1 MRGGLLAVL
10 RAIGFVAIALILC
23 GVIFEASGFSAPDM
37 FSAILDG
44 AFLSDGTLQHDLR
57 WACPLFVSAT
67 GVIVAFRCGYFNVGT
82 QGQFYMGGIGA
93 AVAVAVLPGLPALL
107 VTLAALLFG
116 LAFGALWSFW
126 PGWLR
131 IRSGTDE
138 VITTLMGNFIAG
150 LFLVWLT
157 SGPLKDPTGSGQV
170 TSSPPIAAAIRI
182 STDTG
187 VSGWIIG
194 LTLLVGALTWL
205 LVNRTAFG
213 VLGGLA
219 GRNPVMVTWQG
230 ASLGRLGIGA
240 FLFSG
245 ATAGLAGAMEVLG
258 PDGRLV
264 SGFSPAHGFTAVLI
278 ALVAGLSVSG
288 SVIVALFFGGLAS
301 ASLYLP
307 VIAGLPSAAIDM
319 VNAAIALFI
328 TSRAMPRFLHL
339 PRRRPIAARPNAA
352 RSDRA

>member
-1 MRGGLLAVL
+1 MAGRLF
-10 RAIGFVAIALILC
+10 AIGRAVAFVALALVLC
-23 GVIFEASGFSAPDM
+23 GAIFEASGFSAPDM

-44 AFLSDGTLQHDLR
+44 AFLSDGALIHDLR
-57 WACPLFVSAT
+57 WACPLFVSAA

-82 QGQFYMGGIGA
+82 QGQFYMGAIGA
-93 AVAVAVLPGLPALL
+93 TVAVALLPGWPALL
-107 VTLAALLFG
+107 VTIVALLAAL
-116 LAFGALWSFW
+116 AFGGLWALW

-150 LFLVWLT
+150 LFLIWVT
-157 SGPLKDPTGSGQV
+157 SGPLKDPSGSGQV
-170 TSSPPIAAAIRI
+170 TSSTPVSAAIRI

-194 LTLLVGALTWL
+194 LTVAVGLVTWV

-230 ASLGRLGIGA
+230 ASLSRLGLGA
-240 FLFSG
+240 FVFSG

-278 ALVAGLSVSG
+278 ALVANLSVSG

-328 TSRAMPRFLHL
+328 TARPG
-339 PRRRPIAARPNAA
+339 RRRRGA
-352 RSDRA
+352 

>member
-1 MRGGLLAVL
+1 MQARLATVG
-10 RAIGFVAIALILC
+10 RAIAFVALALVLC
-23 GVIFEASGFSAPDM
+23 GAIFEAAGFSALDM
-37 FSAILDG
+37 FGAIIDG
-44 AFLSDGTLQHDLR
+44 AFLSDGALVHDLR

-67 GVIVAFRCGYFNVGT
+67 GVVIAFRCGYFNVGT
-82 QGQFYMGGIGA
+82 QGQFYLGGIGA
-93 AVAVAVLPGLPALL
+93 AVAVAIFPGLPDGFVMVVAIIL
-107 VTLAALLFG
+107 G
-116 LAFGALWSFW
+116 IIFGALWAFW

-150 LFLVWLT
+150 LLLVWVT
-157 SGPLKDPTGSGQV
+157 SGPLKDPSGSGQV
-170 TSSPPIAAAIRI
+170 TASRPVPAGIRI

-187 VSGWIIG
+187 VSPIIIG
-194 LTLLVGALTWL
+194 LTLAVGLAVWV

-230 ASLGRLGIGA
+230 ARLSRLGLGA
-240 FLFSG
+240 FALSG
-245 ATAGLAGAMEVLG
+245 GTAGLAGAMEVLG

-278 ALVAGLSVSG
+278 ALVANLSVSG

-307 VIAGLPSAAIDM
+307 VIAGLPAAAIDM

-328 TSRAMPRFLHL
+328 TSRAWPTKL
-339 PRRRPIAARPNAA
+339 PWRKVQR
-352 RSDRA
+352 

>member
-1 MRGGLLAVL
+1 MRARLLTVGRAVAFVLLALV
-10 RAIGFVAIALILC
+10 LC
-23 GVIFEASGFSAPDM
+23 GAIFEAAGFSAPDM
-37 FSAILDG
+37 FSAIIDG
-44 AFLSDGTLQHDLR
+44 AFLSDGALLHDLR

-67 GVIVAFRCGYFNVGT
+67 GVVIAFRCGYFNVGT
-82 QGQFYMGGIGA
+82 QGQFYLGGIGGA
-93 AVAVAVLPGLPALL
+93 SAVALLPGWPPVL
-107 VTLAALLFG
+107 VIAAALILG
-116 LAFGALWSFW
+116 IIFGALWAFW

-150 LFLVWLT
+150 LLLVWVT
-157 SGPLKDPTGSGQV
+157 SGPLKDPSGSGQV
-170 TSSPPIAAAIRI
+170 TASRPVPLAIRI
-182 STDTG
+182 SNDNG
-187 VSGWIIG
+187 VSPIILG
-194 LTLLVGALTWL
+194 LTVLVGVLVWV

-230 ASLGRLGIGA
+230 AKLSRLGLGA
-240 FLFSG
+240 FLLSG
-245 ATAGLAGAMEVLG
+245 GTAGLAGAMEVLG

-278 ALVAGLSVSG
+278 ALVANLSVSG

-328 TSRAMPRFLHL
+328 TARAWPTKL
-339 PRRRPIAARPNAA
+339 PFRRAR
-352 RSDRA
+352 R

>member
-1 MRGGLLAVL
+1 MQARLLTVGRAV
-10 RAIGFVAIALILC
+10 AFVALALVLC
-23 GVIFEASGFSAPDM
+23 GAIFEAAGFSAPDM
-37 FSAILDG
+37 LSAIIDG
-44 AFLSDGTLQHDLR
+44 AVLSDGALAHDLR

-67 GVIVAFRCGYFNVGT
+67 GVVVAFRCGYFNVGT
-82 QGQFYMGGIGA
+82 QGQFYLGGIGA
-93 AVAVAVLPGLPALL
+93 AVAVAILPGAPAPL
-107 VTLAALLFG
+107 VMAAALALG
-116 LAFGALWSFW
+116 IVFGALWAFW

-131 IRSGTDE
+131 IRAGTDE
-138 VITTLMGNFIAG
+138 VITTLMGNFIAR
-150 LFLVWLT
+150 LLLVWVT
-157 SGPLKDPTGSGQV
+157 SGPLKDPSGSGQV
-170 TSSPPIAAAIRI
+170 TASRPVPAAIRI

-187 VSGWIIG
+187 VSPIILG
-194 LTLLVGALTWL
+194 LTVAVGVIVWL

-230 ASLGRLGIGA
+230 ARLSRLGLGA
-240 FLFSG
+240 FMLSG
-245 ATAGLAGAMEVLG
+245 GTAGLAGAMEVLG

-278 ALVAGLSVSG
+278 ALVANLSISG

-328 TSRAMPRFLHL
+328 TSRAWPTKL
-339 PRRRPIAARPNAA
+339 PFRRAR
-352 RSDRA
+352 

>member
-1 MRGGLLAVL
+1 MRARLLTVG
-10 RAIGFVAIALILC
+10 RAIAFVALALLLC
-23 GVIFEASGFSAPDM
+23 GAIFEAAGFSAPDM
-37 FSAILDG
+37 FSAIIDG
-44 AFLSDGTLQHDLR
+44 AFLSDGALAHDLR
-57 WACPLFVSAT
+57 WACPLFVSAA
-67 GVIVAFRCGYFNVGT
+67 GVVIAFRCGYFNVGT
-82 QGQFYMGGIGA
+82 QGQFYLGGIGA
-93 AVAVAVLPGLPALL
+93 AVAVAALRGFPDVFVMVAAIILGVVL
-107 VTLAALLFG
+107 
-116 LAFGALWSFW
+116 GALWAFW

-150 LFLVWLT
+150 LLLVWVT
-157 SGPLKDPTGSGQV
+157 SGPLKDPSGSGQV
-170 TSSPPIAAAIRI
+170 TASRPVPPGIRI

-187 VSGWIIG
+187 VSPIIIG
-194 LTLLVGALTWL
+194 LTLAVGVLVWV

-230 ASLGRLGIGA
+230 ARMSRLGLGA
-240 FLFSG
+240 FMLSG
-245 ATAGLAGAMEVLG
+245 GTAGLAGAMEVLG

-278 ALVAGLSVSG
+278 ALVANLSVSG

-328 TSRAMPRFLHL
+328 TSRAWPTRL
-339 PRRRPIAARPNAA
+339 PWKRARR
-352 RSDRA
+352 

>member
-1 MRGGLLAVL
+1 MRGRLSAVL
-10 RAIGFVAIALILC
+10 RAVSFVAIALILC
-23 GVIFEASGFSAPDM
+23 GVIFEASGFSALDM

-44 AFLSDGTLQHDLR
+44 AFLSDGAAAHDLR
-57 WACPLFVSAT
+57 WACPLFVSAA

-82 QGQFYMGGIGA
+82 QGQFYMGAIGA
-93 AVAVAVLPGLPALL
+93 AVAVAWFSGLPPVL
-107 VTLAALLFG
+107 VTLSAILFG
-116 LAFGALWSFW
+116 LVFGALWAFW

-157 SGPLKDPTGSGQV
+157 SGPLKDPAGSGQV
-170 TSSPPIAAAIRI
+170 TSSPPVPDAIRI

-187 VSGWIIG
+187 VSGWIIA
-194 LTLLVGALTWL
+194 LTLLVGLVTWV

-230 ASLGRLGIGA
+230 ARLSRLGLGA
-240 FLFSG
+240 FLYSG

-264 SGFSPAHGFTAVLI
+264 SGFSPTHGFTAVLI
-278 ALVAGLSVSG
+278 ALVANLSVSAG
-288 SVIVALFFGGLAS
+288 VIVALFFGGLAS

-328 TSRAMPRFLHL
+328 TSRVVPARFPRLL
-339 PRRRPIAARPNAA
+339 RR

>member
-1 MRGGLLAVL
+1 MSAGLLAVG
-10 RAIGFVAIALILC
+10 RAVAFVALALILC
-23 GVIFEASGFSAPDM
+23 GALFEIAGFSAPDM
-37 FSAILDG
+37 FAAILQG
-44 AFLSDGTLQHDLR
+44 AFLSDGALGHDLR
-57 WACPLFVSAT
+57 WACPLFISAC
-67 GVIVAFRCGYFNVGT
+67 GVLVAFRCGYFNVGT
-82 QGQFYMGGIGA
+82 QGQFYMGAIGA
-93 AVAVAVLPGLPALL
+93 TVAVTLLPGLPPLL
-107 VTLAALLFG
+107 VTLAALLGG
-116 LAFGALWSFW
+116 LAAGGVWALW

-150 LFLVWLT
+150 LFLVWVT
-157 SGPLKDPTGSGQV
+157 SGPLKDPAGSGQV
-170 TSSPPIAAAIRI
+170 TSSKPVAAAIRI
-182 STDTG
+182 SNDSG
-187 VSGWIIG
+187 VSGWILG
-194 LTLLVGALTWL
+194 LTLIVGLVTWL

-230 ASLGRLGIGA
+230 ARLSRLGLGA
-240 FLFSG
+240 FVFSG

-278 ALVAGLSVSG
+278 ALVANLSVSG

-307 VIAGLPSAAIDM
+307 VIAGLPAAAIDM

-328 TSRAMPRFLHL
+328 T
-339 PRRRPIAARPNAA
+339 ARPQWRKRA
-352 RSDRA
+352 R

>member
-1 MRGGLLAVL
+1 MRHQIIAVGRAVAFVLL
-10 RAIGFVAIALILC
+10 ALILC
-23 GVIFEASGFSAPDM
+23 GAIFEMGGFSAPDM
-37 FSAILDG
+37 FEAILDG
-44 AFLSDGTLQHDLR
+44 AFLSDGALAHDLR
-57 WACPLFVSAT
+57 WACPLFISAC

-82 QGQFYMGGIGA
+82 QGQFYMGAIGATA
-93 AVAVAVLPGLPALL
+93 AVACLPGWPALA
-107 VTLAALLFG
+107 VTILALLAG
-116 LAFGALWSFW
+116 LALGGVWALW
-126 PGWLR
+126 PGVLR

-150 LFLVWLT
+150 LLLVWVT
-157 SGPLKDPTGSGQV
+157 SGPLKDPAGSGQV
-170 TSSPPIAAAIRI
+170 TSSPPVPAAIRI
-182 STDTG
+182 STDSG
-187 VSGWIIG
+187 VSVWIIG
-194 LTLLVGALTWL
+194 LTIAVGLVTWV

-230 ASLGRLGIGA
+230 ARLSRLGLGA

-245 ATAGLAGAMEVLG
+245 ATAGLAGAIEVLG

-264 SGFSPAHGFTAVLI
+264 SGFSPAHGFTAVLV
-278 ALVAGLSVSG
+278 ALVANLSVSG

-328 TSRAMPRFLHL
+328 TSRAMPKRFARL
-339 PRRRPIAARPNAA
+339 PFRRR
-352 RSDRA
+352 DRA

>member
-1 MRGGLLAVL
+1 MRARLLAVG
-10 RAIGFVAIALILC
+10 RAIAFIALALILC
-23 GVIFEASGFSAPDM
+23 GVIFQISGFSAPDM
-37 FSAILDG
+37 FASILDG
-44 AFLSDGTLQHDLR
+44 AFLSDGALLHDLR

-82 QGQFYMGGIGA
+82 QGQFYLGGIGA
-93 AVAVAVLPGLPALL
+93 AVAVAMLPHAPALL
-107 VTLAALLFG
+107 VTLAAI
-116 LAFGALWSFW
+116 LAGMACGALWAFW

-131 IRSGTDE
+131 ISSGTDE
-138 VITTLMGNFIAG
+138 VITTLMGNFIAA
-150 LFLVWLT
+150 LLLVWLT
-157 SGPLKDPTGSGQV
+157 SGPLKDPAGSGQV
-170 TSSPPIAAAIRI
+170 TSSPPIPAAIRI

-187 VSGWIIG
+187 VSGWIIA
-194 LTLLVGALTWL
+194 LTVLVGVVTWI

-230 ASLGRLGIGA
+230 ARLSRLGLGA

-264 SGFSPAHGFTAVLI
+264 SGFSPGHGFTAVLI
-278 ALVAGLSVSG
+278 ALVANLSVSG
-288 SVIVALFFGGLAS
+288 SVVVALFFGGLAS

-328 TSRAMPRFLHL
+328 T
-339 PRRRPIAARPNAA
+339 A
-352 RSDRA
+352 RSLPAWLRLPKRNRS

>member
-1 MRGGLLAVL
+1 MRARLIAIGRAIAFVLLALV
-10 RAIGFVAIALILC
+10 LC
-23 GVIFEASGFSAPDM
+23 GAIFEAAGFSALDM

-44 AFLSDGTLQHDLR
+44 AFLSDGALAHDLR
-57 WACPLFVSAT
+57 WACPLFVSGA
-67 GVIVAFRCGYFNVGT
+67 GVVIAFRCGYFNVGT
-82 QGQFYMGGIGA
+82 QGQFYLGGIGA
-93 AVAVAVLPGLPALL
+93 AVAVAVLPGLPGAL
-107 VTLAALLFG
+107 VMVLALILG
-116 LAFGALWSFW
+116 IIFGALWAFW

-150 LFLVWLT
+150 LLLVWVT
-157 SGPLKDPTGSGQV
+157 SGPLKDPSGSGQV
-170 TSSPPIAAAIRI
+170 TASRPIPTAIRI
-182 STDTG
+182 SNDNG
-187 VSGWIIG
+187 VSPIILG
-194 LTLLVGALTWL
+194 LTVMVGLLVWV

-230 ASLGRLGIGA
+230 AHLSRLGLGA
-240 FLFSG
+240 FMLSG
-245 ATAGLAGAMEVLG
+245 GTAGLAGAMEVLG

-278 ALVAGLSVSG
+278 ALVANLSVSG
-288 SVIVALFFGGLAS
+288 SVIVALFFGGLAA

-328 TSRAMPRFLHL
+328 TSRAWPTRL
-339 PRRRPIAARPNAA
+339 PWRRAG
-352 RSDRA
+352 S

>member
-1 MRGGLLAVL
+1 MRARLLTVG
-10 RAIGFVAIALILC
+10 RAIAFVALALVLC
-23 GVIFEASGFSAPDM
+23 GAIFEAAGFSAPDM
-37 FSAILDG
+37 FSAIIDG
-44 AFLSDGTLQHDLR
+44 AFLSDGALVHDLR

-67 GVIVAFRCGYFNVGT
+67 GVVIAFRCGYFNVGT
-82 QGQFYMGGIGA
+82 QGQFYLGGIGA
-93 AVAVAVLPGLPALL
+93 AVAVAALRGVPDVL
-107 VTLAALLFG
+107 VMVAAIILG
-116 LAFGALWSFW
+116 IVFGALWAFW

-150 LFLVWLT
+150 LLLVWVT
-157 SGPLKDPTGSGQV
+157 SGPLKDPSGSGQV
-170 TSSPPIAAAIRI
+170 TASRPVPIGVRI

-187 VSGWIIG
+187 VSPIIIG
-194 LTLLVGALTWL
+194 LTVAVGVLVWV

-230 ASLGRLGIGA
+230 ARLSRLGLRA
-240 FLFSG
+240 FMLSG
-245 ATAGLAGAMEVLG
+245 GTAGLAGAMEVLG

-278 ALVAGLSVSG
+278 ALVANLSVSG

-328 TSRAMPRFLHL
+328 TSRAWPTRL
-339 PRRRPIAARPNAA
+339 PWLRARR
-352 RSDRA
+352 

>member
-1 MRGGLLAVL
+1 VGSRLLTIG
-10 RAIGFVAIALILC
+10 RAIAFVALALVLC
-23 GVIFEASGFSAPDM
+23 GAIFEAAGFSAPDM
-37 FSAILDG
+37 FSAIIDG
-44 AFLSDGTLQHDLR
+44 AFLSDGALVHDLR

-67 GVIVAFRCGYFNVGT
+67 GVVIAFRCGYFNVGT
-82 QGQFYMGGIGA
+82 QGQFYLGGIGA
-93 AVAVAVLPGLPALL
+93 AVAVAVLPGVPDALVMVSAIIL
-107 VTLAALLFG
+107 GIV
-116 LAFGALWSFW
+116 FGALWAFW

-150 LFLVWLT
+150 LLLVWVT
-157 SGPLKDPTGSGQV
+157 SGPLKDPSGSGQV
-170 TSSPPIAAAIRI
+170 TASRPVPLGVRI

-187 VSGWIIG
+187 VSPIIIG
-194 LTLLVGALTWL
+194 LTVAVGVLVWV

-230 ASLGRLGIGA
+230 ARLSRRGRGA
-240 FLFSG
+240 FMLSG
-245 ATAGLAGAMEVLG
+245 GTAGLAGAMEVLG

-264 SGFSPAHGFTAVLI
+264 SGFSPAHGFTAVLV
-278 ALVAGLSVSG
+278 ALVANLSVSG

-328 TSRAMPRFLHL
+328 TSRAWPTRL
-339 PRRRPIAARPNAA
+339 PWVRARR
-352 RSDRA
+352 

>member
-1 MRGGLLAVL
+1 MSGRLLAIG
-10 RAIGFVAIALILC
+10 RALAFIALALLLC
-23 GVIFEASGFSAPDM
+23 AALFEIAGFSAPDM
-37 FSAILDG
+37 FAAIAQG
-44 AFLSDGTLQHDLR
+44 AFLSDGALAHDLR
-57 WACPLFVSAT
+57 WACPLFISAC
-67 GVIVAFRCGYFNVGT
+67 GVLVAFRCGYFNVGT
-82 QGQFYMGGIGA
+82 QGQFYMGAIGA
-93 AVAVAVLPGLPALL
+93 AAMVALLPGWPPLL
-107 VTLAALLFG
+107 VTLLALAGG
-116 LAFGALWSFW
+116 LACGGLWAFW
-126 PGWLR
+126 PGYLR

-150 LFLVWLT
+150 LFLIWVT
-157 SGPLKDPTGSGQV
+157 SGPLKDPAGSGQV
-170 TSSPPIAAAIRI
+170 TSSKPVAAAIRI
-182 STDTG
+182 SADTG
-187 VSGWIIG
+187 VSGWI
-194 LTLLVGALTWL
+194 LTLTVLVGLITWV

-230 ASLGRLGIGA
+230 ARLSRLGLAA

-278 ALVAGLSVSG
+278 ALVAGLSVPG
-288 SVIVALFFGGLAS
+288 SVVVALFFGGLAS

-328 TSRAMPRFLHL
+328 TARPQW
-339 PRRRPIAARPNAA
+339 RRRAR
-352 RSDRA
+352 

>member
-1 MRGGLLAVL
+1 MRARMLTVGRAV
-10 RAIGFVAIALILC
+10 AFVALALVLC
-23 GVIFEASGFSAPDM
+23 GAIFEAAGFSAPDM
-37 FSAILDG
+37 FSAIIDG
-44 AFLSDGTLQHDLR
+44 AFLSDGALVHDLR

-67 GVIVAFRCGYFNVGT
+67 GVVIAFRCGYFNVGT
-82 QGQFYMGGIGA
+82 QGQFYLGAIGA
-93 AVAVAVLPGLPALL
+93 AVAVAALRGVPDVL
-107 VTLAALLFG
+107 VMVAAIILG
-116 LAFGALWSFW
+116 IVFGALWAFW

-150 LFLVWLT
+150 LLLVWVT
-157 SGPLKDPTGSGQV
+157 SGPLKDPSGSGQV
-170 TSSPPIAAAIRI
+170 TASRPVPLGIRI

-187 VSGWIIG
+187 VSPIILG
-194 LTLLVGALTWL
+194 LTVAVGVLVWV

-230 ASLGRLGIGA
+230 APLSRLGLGA
-240 FLFSG
+240 FMLSG
-245 ATAGLAGAMEVLG
+245 GTAGLAGAMEVLG

-278 ALVAGLSVSG
+278 ALVANLSVSG

-328 TSRAMPRFLHL
+328 TSRAWPTKL
-339 PRRRPIAARPNAA
+339 PWLRARR
-352 RSDRA
+352 

>member
-1 MRGGLLAVL
+1 MRARLLAII
-10 RAIGFVAIALILC
+10 RAIAFIALALILC
-23 GVIFEASGFSAPDM
+23 GIIFEASGFSAPDM

-44 AFLSDGTLQHDLR
+44 AFLSDGALIHDLR

-67 GVIVAFRCGYFNVGT
+67 GVVVAFRCGYFNVGT
-82 QGQFYMGGIGA
+82 QGQFYLGGVGA
-93 AVAVAVLPGLPALL
+93 TVAVALLPGLPAVI
-107 VTLAALLFG
+107 VTLVAI
-116 LAFGALWSFW
+116 LAGIGFGALWAFW

-150 LFLVWLT
+150 LLLVWVT
-157 SGPLKDPTGSGQV
+157 SGPLKDPSGSGQV
-170 TSSPPIAAAIRI
+170 TSSPPVPLAIRL

-187 VSGWIIG
+187 VSVWILA
-194 LTLLVGALTWL
+194 LTVLVGVVTWV

-230 ASLGRLGIGA
+230 ARLSRLGLGA

-278 ALVAGLSVSG
+278 ALVANLSVSG

-328 TSRAMPRFLHL
+328 TSRAMPGWLRL
-339 PRRRPIAARPNAA
+339 PRRN
-352 RSDRA
+352 RS

>member
-1 MRGGLLAVL
+1 VALALV
-10 RAIGFVAIALILC
+10 LC
-23 GVIFEASGFSAPDM
+23 GAIFEAAGFSALDM
-37 FSAILDG
+37 FSAIIDG
-44 AFLSDGTLQHDLR
+44 ALLSDGALAHDLR
-57 WACPLFVSAT
+57 WGCPLFVSAT
-67 GVIVAFRCGYFNVGT
+67 GVVIAFRCGYFNVGT
-82 QGQFYMGGIGA
+82 QGQFYLGGIGA
-93 AVAVAVLPGLPALL
+93 AVAVSIMPPLFHGLLPDGLVMVSAII
-107 VTLAALLFG
+107 FG
-116 LAFGALWSFW
+116 IIFGALWAFW

-150 LFLVWLT
+150 LLLVWVT
-157 SGPLKDPTGSGQV
+157 SGPLKDPSGSGQV
-170 TSSPPIAAAIRI
+170 TASRPVPMGIRI

-187 VSGWIIG
+187 VSPIIIG
-194 LTLLVGALTWL
+194 LTAAVGVLVWV

-230 ASLGRLGIGA
+230 ARLSRLGLGA
-240 FLFSG
+240 FMLSG
-245 ATAGLAGAMEVLG
+245 GTAGLAGAMEVLG

-278 ALVAGLSVSG
+278 ALVANLSVSG

-328 TSRAMPRFLHL
+328 TSRAWPTRL
-339 PRRRPIAARPNAA
+339 PWRRAR
-352 RSDRA
+352 R